1 MMVGFVLVFLLF
13 PNSPLSNDNV
23 SHPVGS
29 SVPEP
34 GWSKVSPEPHHRTY
48 LFSQLPHM
56 AEVVLCSKRR
66 SIFNQK
72 ISWWSGARGRVWISR
87 LQFLETTGKAPL
99 WLYYIPWLPTASPTP
114 TTQRSTASL
123 RLYFQ
128 LRAPPSH
135 LPPPND
141 IACLLLGYSTK
152 NVPLASATGQTL
164 RRTISSM
171 GLFHAPC
178 PKLRQSK

>member
-1 MMVGFVLVFLLF
+1 MTMFHTQWVPQSLSLGGQKFPQNPITEPTSFPSFPTWQRLF
-13 PNSPLSNDNV
+13 FAVN
-23 SHPVGS
+23 G
-29 SVPEP
+29 
-34 GWSKVSPEPHHRTY
+34 GA
-48 LFSQLPHM
+48 F
-56 AEVVLCSKRR
+56 C
-66 SIFNQK
+66 NQK
-72 ISWWSGARGRVWISR
+72 ISWWSGAGGRVWISR